1 MNKPHS
7 HLKQSAFAF
16 MFILALSLPIIAQ
29 EEGGGRKKAL
39 NVDLRAKQ
47 HFDKAV
53 ELMEYKEYERGIAM
67 LETVIR
73 DNQGNILGYRSHMVI
88 GKHLLS
94 QNKTN
99 DAQSHF
105 KLLTRLLA
113 PKPSET
119 GAKRDEEIE
128 NLYRESLFQSGYCSY
143 KAAKYTAAFPMFR
156 RLTEVAAKTDWAN
169 KAYFY
174 IGMSHYNLKSW
185 NKAIDALSL
194 VGTEMED
201 SGDEMGRIEIG
212 QRFYAKISDEDIPV
226 LQRLKKRVIVKVIC
240 SNGDVE
246 ELTGVP
252 VAGKK
257 NELLASAPT
266 VVGKPIAGDRVI
278 QMYGGDTLKV
288 IYSDETTLDGKKDVE
303 RSGEVKAVSTGVI
316 GFYKGDYS
324 TPSPIAYPGDPQHI
338 MLKDADLDISDKAE
352 NITVTIISKYKEM
365 PKENEQSEDEDAM
378 DIFIDTEEKKAV
390 WKERDSIQ
398 VTLVEVGKPGEAIR
412 GGTFKAKFKLGKLED
427 GITAGDDVLTCNEL
441 DELEVRYTDGVHIY
455 GEEARES
462 VVTIPVSG
470 SINSGVQVAVYKVND
485 LILKVKKNQVE
496 ADASIG
502 LGKIYDDM
510 GLEKRAEE
518 NAAVALKKVDTNL
531 TNKSKIA
538 ESKLI
543 EESFRAKWEAEFLK
557 KDFSAA
563 TKTCQAFNNLY
574 PESVLADQAL
584 MTLSRTLFERGDYQ
598 EAVASYKSVLSLK
611 NPISAAEA
619 QYRIGEVLEK
629 AANESTKDA
638 TNSNWTTEGQAQTA
652 LQQQMGQA
660 IAAYRATFERYPESP
675 FAAQALG
682 KVVRHYVE
690 SNDFS
695 QASDL
700 LERVFSDFPD
710 APFLDEMLMLWA
722 QVAMR
727 MNDNEMAVQKLRQLT
742 FDYPS
747 SKFNAD
753 AKKKLAGLEKLIED
767 KEDE

>member
-1 MNKPHS
+1 M
-7 HLKQSAFAF
+7 
-16 MFILALSLPIIAQ
+16 IA
-29 EEGGGRKKAL
+29 EEGRGRKAAL

-73 DNQGNILGYRSHMVI
+73 DNAGNILGYQSHMVI

-94 QNKTN
+94 QNKTSE
-99 DAQSHF
+99 AQSHF

-113 PKPSET
+113 PKVGET
-119 GAKRDEEIE
+119 NRDEEIE

-143 KAAKYTAAFPMFR
+143 KGGKYTAAFPMFR

-201 SGDEMGRIEIG
+201 SGDDMGRIEIG

-226 LQRLKKRVIVKVIC
+226 LKRLKKRVKVDVVC
-240 SNGDVE
+240 SNGDRE
-246 ELTGVP
+246 ELWGVP

-257 NELLASAPT
+257 NELMASAPT
-266 VVGKPIAGDRVI
+266 VVGTPKGGDGVI
-278 QMYGGDTLKV
+278 QMYGGDTLTVTYK
-288 IYSDETTLDGKKDVE
+288 DETTLDGKKDVE
-303 RSGEVKAVSTGVI
+303 RVGEVKAVSTGVV

-338 MLKDADLDISDKAE
+338 MLKDADLDISNKAE
-352 NITVTIISKYKEM
+352 TVTVTIVSKYKEV
-365 PKENEQSEDEDAM
+365 PKEDEGENEEDALS
-378 DIFIDTEEKKAV
+378 IFVNSEEKKAV
-390 WKERDSIQ
+390 WKERDAIE
-398 VTLVEVGKPGEAIR
+398 VTLTEVGDAAGAIR
-412 GGTFKAKFKLGKLED
+412 GGTFKAKFKLGKLDD
-427 GITAGDDVLTCNEL
+427 GVVEGDDVLTCNEL

-455 GEEARES
+455 GEDPRES

-518 NAAVALKKVDTNL
+518 NAGVALKKVDTNL
-531 TNKSKIA
+531 SSKSKIA

-557 KDFSAA
+557 KDFNGA
-563 TKTCQAFNNLY
+563 TKTCKAFNEMY

-584 MTLSRTLFERGDYQ
+584 MTLSRTLFERGDYE
-598 EAVASYKSVLSLK
+598 EAVLSYKSVLGLK

-619 QYRIGEVLEK
+619 QFRIGEVLEK
-629 AANESTKDA
+629 QAEESAKDE
-638 TNSNWTTEGQAQTA
+638 TNSKWSTEGQGKTA
-652 LQQQMGQA
+652 LQQKMG
-660 IAAYRATFERYPESP
+660 AAVRAFRDTFEKYPESP

-690 SNDFS
+690 SDDFS

-722 QVAMR
+722 KVAHR
-727 MNDNEMAVQKLRQLT
+727 MNDMEMAVTKLRQLT

-747 SKFNAD
+747 SKFNAE
-753 AKKKLAGLEKLIED
+753 AKKKLAGLEKLLED
-767 KEDE
+767 KEG